1 MTDVEYQT
9 RQLIREIRK
18 SNEYN
23 QFRRLAAK
31 LDRDPELKEEVD
43 SYRRKRFQLQNA
55 EDGEDQLLQ
64 MEKEYE
70 DVLSKSVVRDFL
82 ISEQK
87 LMYMIQNTVLAIT
100 DAVGLDLEL

>member
-31 LDRDPELKEEVD
+31 LGREPELKEEVD
-43 SYRRKRFQLQNA
+43 SYRRKRFELQNA
-55 EDGEDQLLQ
+55 EGGAVGLQQL
-64 MEKEYE
+64 EKEYE
-70 DVLSKSVVRDFL
+70 DVLVRSVVRDFL
-82 ISEQK
+82 VSEQK

>member
-87 LMYMIQNTVLAIT
+87 LMYMIQNTVLEIT